1 MMGSPSRVPSQG
13 PRPQS
18 RADRRGQGTH
28 RAGVQPHAGLHV
40 GLSLGLNGQLGLQDL
55 LHGHV
60 LVGAAGRLHL
70 TLAPVLAALPLLLH
84 GWGDGHWSARS
95 SQGSLHPQGPTRQP
109 DRSPVSAPSPASCS
123 HGAVRSENRPRHLS
137 VIHSTTV
144 HTRTAQ
150 SQGRRGPALRK
161 LTVQQGSRGGVR
173 RALMGYGRKQSQ
185 EGFPEEAAMKLK
197 EQKDRDGHPGGD
209 GGTHQGRGPEQRHCC
224 RGSERARLPDRA
236 QGSRERERGDADL

>member
-1 MMGSPSRVPSQG
+1 MSSLALLVDSTSPS
-13 PRPQS
+13 PRSLPRCLS
-18 RADRRGQGTH
+18 SCT
-28 RAGVQPHAGLHV
+28 AG
-40 GLSLGLNGQLGLQDL
+40 
-55 LHGHV
+55 
-60 LVGAAGRLHL
+60 
-70 TLAPVLAALPLLLH
+70 
-84 GWGDGHWSARS
+84 GDGHWSARS

-123 HGAVRSENRPRHLS
+123 HGAVRSENRPRRLS

-236 QGSRERERGDADL
+236 QGSREREGGECRPLKVHARCGEERGWGGTQPGRERGHQGRADGARGGQRGCPA